1 MLHMQTSHHQA
12 MKNSIPVN
20 SEAKPKRQEQ
30 FLDAPVKEVHM
41 KTPDMFAHQ
50 GKSSKSS
57 KKSVKSARSTS
68 INKKE
73 LIAKFVKKE
82 ATPVW
87 PREMKMV
94 NSLFKIFPNDDFW
107 NSLEL
112 EFKLNSLC
120 WFLSDEGRKFL
131 NIEYKKFNFNPEKPK
146 TFDLTNNNIAF
157 EGKIGETVQAPMTVR
172 EFLKLWQKKN

>member
-1 MLHMQTSHHQA
+1 MHTNNQREKKSL
-12 MKNSIPVN
+12 IPAN
-20 SEAKPKRQEQ
+20 SEVSRRKPEP
-30 FLDAPVKEVHM
+30 FSDASVKVGHM
-41 KTPDMFAHQ
+41 KIPDTPAPQD
-50 GKSSKSS
+50 KSLKSQ
-57 KKSVKSARSTS
+57 KKSAKSVLCTS

-73 LIAKFVKKE
+73 FIAKFVKKD
-82 ATPVW
+82 ASLVW

-107 NSLEL
+107 NYLEL
-112 EFKLNSLC
+112 KFKLNSLC

-131 NIEYKKFNFNPEKPK
+131 NIEYKKFNFEPEKPK

>member
-1 MLHMQTSHHQA
+1 MQTNRHQES
-12 MKNSIPVN
+12 KNSIPAN
-20 SEAKPKRQEQ
+20 LEAIPLKQE
-30 FLDAPVKEVHM
+30 LLPDVLAKEDHM
-41 KTPDMFAHQ
+41 KILGTSACPD
-50 GKSSKSS
+50 KSSRSS
-57 KKSVKSARSTS
+57 KKSVRSAHCTC

-73 LIAKFVKKE
+73 FIAKFVKKDS
-82 ATPVW
+82 TLVW

-94 NSLFKIFPNDDFW
+94 STLFKIFPNDDFW

-112 EFKLNSLC
+112 KFKLNSLC

-131 NIEYKKFNFNPEKPK
+131 NIEYKKFNFEPQKPEK
-146 TFDLTNNNIAF
+146 FDLINNNIAF